1 MNELEKGP
9 VNLVTEPHNVGEAI
23 FRGACVG
30 TLGRR
35 GHGAVRSVGG
45 G

>member
-9 VNLVTEPHNVGEAI
+9 VNLVTEPHNVGEVI

-35 GHGAVRSVGG
+35 GHEAVRSVGG